1 MAGKRRGGRKPF
13 ACPSC
18 GLPMRLLNAGRGRVT
33 IVGGLEVARR
43 QCDAC
48 QLRTATLEAGSV
60 LAMVRFGV
68 LVVDAYEGRPVG
80 ELDTVTEELLDAVL
94 SITAG
99 KQVA

>member
-1 MAGKRRGGRKPF
+1 MTKRRGGRKPF

-43 QCDAC
+43 QCDTC
-48 QLRTATLEAGSV
+48 HLRTATLEAGSV

-68 LVVDAYEGRPVG
+68 LVIDAYENRPIG
-80 ELDTVTEELLDAVL
+80 ELDSVTEELLDAVL
-94 SITAG
+94 AITAG
-99 KQVA
+99 TSA